1 MEALL
6 VRKSEMTPGEC
17 LLESLMR
24 NLVNCS
30 IAIGVMSGRDD
41 GPPGL
46 DDGPP
51 GREKGRRRQP

>member
-17 LLESLMR
+17 LESLMQ

-41 GPPGL
+41 GPPGG
-46 DDGPP
+46 DDGPS